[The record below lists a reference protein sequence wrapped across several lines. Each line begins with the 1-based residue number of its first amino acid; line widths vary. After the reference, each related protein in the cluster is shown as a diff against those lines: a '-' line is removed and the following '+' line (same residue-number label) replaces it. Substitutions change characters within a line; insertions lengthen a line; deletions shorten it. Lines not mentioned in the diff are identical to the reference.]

1 MSDRI
6 TLTQPVYMKVLNQ
19 WSIVYGGST
28 LDVPSAG
35 AFASAHVTNVL
46 VGGGGT
52 LSNGHTTPVSNF
64 RIKE

>member
-6 TLTQPVYMKVLNQ
+6 TLTQPVYLKVLGQ

-28 LDVPSAG
+28 LDVPSA
-35 AFASAHVTNVL
+35 AALAPAHVTNVL
-46 VGGGGT
+46 VGGGAA
-52 LSNGHTTPVSNF
+52 LSNGHVTPVSNF